1 MLTHEQIEELLGEPC
16 PLDHRMAVAA
26 RAWEPGFKETNMLA
40 FLKAMGRWNDTGF
53 EMNFQKPDFKPE
65 PGERKRF
72 RLLRGWPECKHL
84 KDVGKLIFDGQF
96 GNAIPSTVARVY
108 GFAFDELVD
117 AIPIKQNPLP
127 SSEKQNPP
135 EPADD
140 PVYAKLAEILGTSH
154 EDAFAR
160 CLDSNV
166 IGHFEQVLA
175 HILLQDAESTGKSY
189 EISCEDLRAALR
201 HELAKSASA
210 YHAQANALADLVT
223 DKQAQYGDSF
233 GRSGAILQV
242 LYPDGIPV
250 KAYTSAL
257 TLIRVIDKLFRLATH
272 SEDIA
277 GENPWRDIAGYA
289 LLMIARG
296 L

>member
-127 SSEKQNPP
+127 ADD
-135 EPADD
+135 PADD
-140 PVYAKLAEILGTSH
+140 PVYAELAEMLGTSH
-154 EDAFAR
+154 ENAYHRATNPDVIEHFAR
-160 CLDSNV
+160 ILARKV
-166 IGHFEQVLA
+166 I
-175 HILLQDAESTGKSY
+175 KSVAIS
-189 EISCEDLRAALR
+189 EIYQKYDMNHAILRAALR
-201 HELAKSASA
+201 QELAESASA

-289 LLMIARG
+289 LLMIARP
-296 L
+296 